1 MRRVRAFWAE
11 DPESSLTARASDRS
25 RSFARDAERQGGRAR
40 GGAGLLTAA
49 LLLAG
54 CSGAPASVPSPTA
67 DGLTGEV
74 TVFAAASLSGS
85 FDEIAA
91 AFADEHPGVT
101 VKPIVYDG
109 SSILVTQL
117 AEGARADVLAT
128 ADERTMQTLVDAG
141 LASDPQLFA
150 TNTLVVAV
158 PAGNPGKVDS
168 LADLADV
175 TTVLCAPEVPC
186 GAASQKLLDAA
197 GVAVRAA
204 SQEQNVSGVLQ
215 KIAAGEADAGLVYAT
230 DVIGDEDVESFAPEG
245 AADIVNRY
253 PIVALDGASA
263 AGEAFAAFV
272 LSPAGRS
279 ILADHG
285 FGAP

>member
-1 MRRVRAFWAE
+1 MRR
-11 DPESSLTARASDRS
+11 LH
-25 RSFARDAERQGGRAR
+25 
-40 GGAGLLTAA
+40 GLLALA
-49 LLLAG
+49 SLLLAG
-54 CSGAPASVPSPTA
+54 CAAPPASAPSGSPGA
-67 DGLTGEV
+67 DDLSGEV
-74 TVFAAASLSGS
+74 TVFAAASLRGS
-85 FDEIAA
+85 FDDIAA
-91 AFADEHPGVT
+91 AFAAEHPGVV

-117 AEGARADVLAT
+117 IEGARADVLAT
-128 ADERTMQTLVDAG
+128 ADERTMQALVDAG
-141 LASDPQLFA
+141 LASDPQPFA
-150 TNTLVVAV
+150 SNTLVVAV
-158 PAGNPGKVDS
+158 PAGNPGDVDS

-186 GAASQKLLDAA
+186 GAASQKLLDTA
-197 GVAVRAA
+197 GVTVSAA

-230 DVIGDEDVESFAPEG
+230 DVIGDDDVESFAPEG
-245 AADIVNRY
+245 AADVVNRY
-253 PIVALDGASA
+253 PIVALDGAGR

-272 LSPAGRS
+272 RSPAGQR

>member
-1 MRRVRAFWAE
+1 MRRVR
-11 DPESSLTARASDRS
+11 
-25 RSFARDAERQGGRAR
+25 GV
-40 GGAGLLTAA
+40 AGLLTAA

-54 CSGAPASVPSPTA
+54 CSGAPASAPSPAA

-85 FDEIAA
+85 FDEIAE
-91 AFADEHPGVT
+91 AFAAEHPGVT

-117 AEGARADVLAT
+117 TEGARADVLAT
-128 ADERTMQTLVDAG
+128 ADERTMRMLVDAG
-141 LASDPQLFA
+141 LASDPQVFA

-158 PAGNPGKVDS
+158 PAGNPGDVRS
-168 LADLADV
+168 LADLADA

-186 GAASQKLLDAA
+186 GAASQRLLDAA
-197 GVAVRAA
+197 GVAVQAA

-215 KIAAGEADAGLVYAT
+215 KITAGEADAGLVYAT

-245 AADIVNRY
+245 AADVVNHY
-253 PIVALDGASA
+253 PIVALDGANA

-272 LSPAGRS
+272 LGPAGRS
-279 ILADHG
+279 ILAAHG